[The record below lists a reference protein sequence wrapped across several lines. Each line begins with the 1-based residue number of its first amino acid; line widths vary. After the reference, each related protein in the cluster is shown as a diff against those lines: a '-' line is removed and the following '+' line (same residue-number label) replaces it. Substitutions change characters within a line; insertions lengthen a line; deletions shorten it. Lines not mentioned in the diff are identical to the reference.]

1 MLITRAKV
9 FGASIDEVDQTST
22 AIKLG
27 KKNGGVCL
35 GFRGFD
41 PLKARPESAVFTAAF
56 PEYSA
61 PIAAHSHSICL
72 HFFLSF
78 FFLYNISIYI
88 YIYFVFPERERK
100 QRARETRR
108 KAGEGRVFI

>member
-1 MLITRAKV
+1 MLITRTKL

-72 HFFLSF
+72 HFFLSS

-88 YIYFVFPERERK
+88 NIFVFLERERESK
-100 QRARETRR
+100 GRGRR
-108 KAGEGRVFI
+108 GEEAGEGRVFI